1 MMVIKSDL
9 VNQVLGRNQ
18 KSLIFQLYDSRTRSG
33 NCASSNLLE
42 ITRSGRGATSIG
54 ISFKREHLVLKESHG
69 SLSYE
74 IFPVSERICV
84 SVVYSTPE
92 SIGDLKFNIMFSN
105 GTKYE
110 ESKYTERQF
119 GEWKMRIFKSSLGKM
134 TNDKINLQLDVS
146 GKGTILHSIFGC
158 NPSGQKDITVME
170 NDVNIPDPVM
180 KLQDFKGCGP
190 LFFGR
195 NCSSECSNFATGCIG
210 MIFCKKNMPCR
221 CAAGFEGTFCEKEC
235 ASGYYGASCSQKCG
249 HCKYDY
255 CDKFTGYCHYGC
267 EPGFGRPFCRIPY
280 KYSKISPLV
289 TYQGV
294 NVVTVEINT
303 DEVEGIG
310 ETEYYQLQYR
320 EDKNTFWTE
329 LQPHKLRDTVIA
341 TNISDL
347 LPGVDYRMRVIYI
360 DKDGNSYQQSKVP
373 TTLFSTLCTV
383 LKELSVQTSGTPVA
397 VEVPKVS
404 FKAVLQA
411 STSSKQ
417 VAYGSDGG
425 NVLAVANKGE
435 FLKPRSNV
443 HSEIMK
449 LAHAIH
455 TCFDN
460 VTVHEREPSAPN
472 PQCTNRESEEFVNE
486 VFSKT
491 NNPKKCKGKGKKSG
505 IVGQPRVEESP
516 STNIFELQLNSN
528 IDVIK
533 YHVVLERG
541 KNYLKTGLLKNSS
554 SHIYTLALIFQ
565 YDSKNI
571 LCPVTGYTIVLQRNW
586 NKVQFNVSS
595 SVRTFVIDMLLPGV
609 SYEVKIK
616 AITAF
621 GDGPFSIPL
630 SVKTR
635 DEAPLHVSNLQVT
648 KEDSR
653 KLRVSWKPPK
663 FTGGSLQNFV
673 VKYKCIRLLAC
684 EETYYEDA
692 KEISVPGNQNY
703 VDLAVLRPHAQ
714 YFIEVAAISGIPG
727 PYTSIEAATQDAAP
741 VAAPEKSES
750 PIVTSTNTTISV
762 QWLPLK
768 SCSFLNGYLVGYG
781 YTLYSENRTILA
793 TGNTRNT
800 HIAFDDLTP
809 QASYF
814 VHVHVISSGGWN
826 RDKELIINASTAA
839 TVPDGVQNMSIYKR
853 GRREIGVRWGQP
865 FNTYG
870 DLESFSIS
878 YCRSND
884 CKSANTIRVQP
895 APCVPWPELFC
906 HSISNLTPN
915 TQYSVSIR
923 ARNVLVN
930 DYGEAVTVNT
940 VTSEGVPEAPTSLFA
955 SARTS
960 DSVTLEWGPPFVFN
974 GILRSFLINV
984 EQLDSANSSHCCV
997 YSPLQEVPV
1006 KSEDG
1011 KYQHKVIDLMPASK
1025 YIIGVSA
1032 KTISIGPSAFITLS
1046 TSPERP
1052 ELNRAPKLLD
1062 NNRVK
1067 LPLGEGFPGING
1079 TYLLLVL
1086 LSNGNSTSLIWNSE
1100 VDKELCSLVPT
1111 SGFYIVEEYN
1121 AEVMQSTAEEE
1132 MEFLEV
1138 EIGQGKGP
1146 RNGTIGVLE
1155 DPILPSEFRV
1165 GLALVLDYNGA
1176 VSVGFVSAEAAQ
1188 TDFEDEFA

>member
-425 NVLAVANKGE
+425 NVLAVANKGVPTS
-435 FLKPRSNV
+435 LNYN
-443 HSEIMK
+443 
-449 LAHAIH
+449 LTAI
-455 TCFDN
+455 
-460 VTVHEREPSAPN
+460 
-472 PQCTNRESEEFVNE
+472 
-486 VFSKT
+486 
-491 NNPKKCKGKGKKSG
+491 
-505 IVGQPRVEESP
+505 
-516 STNIFELQLNSN
+516 ST
-528 IDVIK
+528 
-533 YHVVLERG
+533 
-541 KNYLKTGLLKNSS
+541 SS
-554 SHIYTLALIFQ
+554 SIMLYWKE

>member
-180 KLQDFKGCGP
+180 KLQDFK
-190 LFFGR
+190 
-195 NCSSECSNFATGCIG
+195 A
-210 MIFCKKNMPCR
+210 
-221 CAAGFEGTFCEKEC
+221 
-235 ASGYYGASCSQKCG
+235 
-249 HCKYDY
+249 
-255 CDKFTGYCHYGC
+255 
-267 EPGFGRPFCRIPY
+267 Y

-425 NVLAVANKGE
+425 NVLAVANKG
-435 FLKPRSNV
+435 
-443 HSEIMK
+443 
-449 LAHAIH
+449 
-455 TCFDN
+455 
-460 VTVHEREPSAPN
+460 
-472 PQCTNRESEEFVNE
+472 
-486 VFSKT
+486 
-491 NNPKKCKGKGKKSG
+491 
-505 IVGQPRVEESP
+505 
-516 STNIFELQLNSN
+516 
-528 IDVIK
+528 
-533 YHVVLERG
+533 
-541 KNYLKTGLLKNSS
+541 
-554 SHIYTLALIFQ
+554 
-565 YDSKNI
+565 
-571 LCPVTGYTIVLQRNW
+571 
-586 NKVQFNVSS
+586 
-595 SVRTFVIDMLLPGV
+595 
-609 SYEVKIK
+609 
-616 AITAF
+616 
-621 GDGPFSIPL
+621 
-630 SVKTR
+630 
-635 DEAPLHVSNLQVT
+635 APLHVSNLQVT

-814 VHVHVISSGGWN
+814 VHVH
-826 RDKELIINASTAA
+826 
-839 TVPDGVQNMSIYKR
+839 
-853 GRREIGVRWGQP
+853 
-865 FNTYG
+865 
-870 DLESFSIS
+870 
-878 YCRSND
+878 
-884 CKSANTIRVQP
+884 
-895 APCVPWPELFC
+895 
-906 HSISNLTPN
+906 
-915 TQYSVSIR
+915 IR